1 MPSHPALLDQSR
13 ATWHGQLTA
22 QGVAQLVDTGAGLR
36 AWLVGDGGG
45 LLPSTVEQAQ
55 AAGTVKVRSTGTRR
69 TVQSAQSLIMGL
81 YPPSG
86 GDDVRAPLAMEVR
99 DRLSE
104 SMFPNPGMACE
115 RLEEL
120 VKLLDGDDVVAAA
133 EASAWERVGLSAVRD
148 AVHARNLEKRV
159 SLRKEAVAAVEASAA
174 AAAVSPS
181 STDASSVPASQSSE
195 AMAGAAATTELG
207 ASLSPRGERT
217 TVASVDERPNVTSLV
232 ATQAAVTPAALAV
245 TASAV
250 SHSPAAASSAD
261 HIHSATTIPVPAAAA
276 ATSASAAIADVPVHL
291 LRDPRLPSAISVWN
305 ASTTVIHTRPSS
317 GKFPR
322 FNDRGKLRAAIG

>member
-174 AAAVSPS
+174 AAAAAAAVSPS

-195 AMAGAAATTELG
+195 AMAGAAA
-207 ASLSPRGERT
+207 
-217 TVASVDERPNVTSLV
+217 
-232 ATQAAVTPAALAV
+232 
-245 TASAV
+245 
-250 SHSPAAASSAD
+250 
-261 HIHSATTIPVPAAAA
+261 AAAA
-276 ATSASAAIADVPVHL
+276 ATTCIPSSLLFVIVRAAAASSSAADPVIAFPL
-291 LRDPRLPSAISVWN
+291 SLPRLPVACDAATAADTSGLTSPAVANLDASMRCAGAARARCSVVAAVASRRRLEAAAGN
-305 ASTTVIHTRPSS
+305 AASS
-317 GKFPR
+317 FGSVS
-322 FNDRGKLRAAIG
+322 GRAVTAVKGGGPMAGVAGLPGV